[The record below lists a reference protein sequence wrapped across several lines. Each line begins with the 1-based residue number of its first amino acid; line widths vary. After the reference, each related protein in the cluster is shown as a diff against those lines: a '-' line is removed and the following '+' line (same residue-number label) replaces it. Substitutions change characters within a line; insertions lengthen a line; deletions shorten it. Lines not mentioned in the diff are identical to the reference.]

1 MEQKTEHGLAI
12 VSFFPLKPQLLA
24 HCCIIFVV
32 EAIWWIF
39 LNANRNKTNIK
50 KGFFFWLVVSVTQVQ
65 PPVSALVRRRKA
77 KGRFGGTWDR

>member
-1 MEQKTEHGLAI
+1 MEQKTERGLAI

-50 KGFFFWLVVSVTQVQ
+50 KGFFWLVVSVTQVQ

>member
-1 MEQKTEHGLAI
+1 MEQKTERGLAI

-50 KGFFFWLVVSVTQVQ
+50 KGFFWLVVSVTQVQ

-77 KGRFGGTWDR
+77 KGRFGGTLDR